1 MSFLISAAYAS
12 DAAHHGPVPFYL
24 DPAFWV
30 GAAFLVVV
38 LVLVKA
44 AYGRIVRLL
53 DMRGIAIRD
62 RLEGARRI
70 REEAQA
76 LLAEYQRKQRDA
88 LQESQ
93 DIIARSKA
101 EAAKLKDQAAQDLAA
116 RVAAAERSALER
128 IAAAEEQAKRE
139 VRNAAIEIAVA
150 AAARAME
157 EKLTAAQ
164 ANSLIDRAISEI
176 PAKMH

>member
-1 MSFLISAAYAS
+1 MLYEVIT

-101 EAAKLKDQAAQDLAA
+101 EAAKLKDQAA
-116 RVAAAERSALER
+116 
-128 IAAAEEQAKRE
+128 
-139 VRNAAIEIAVA
+139 
-150 AAARAME
+150 
-157 EKLTAAQ
+157 
-164 ANSLIDRAISEI
+164 
-176 PAKMH
+176 